1 MARRNAREA
10 NSESL
15 SMKDER
21 PANEPSSSSAFG
33 AGAMVMHP
41 LYGIGTVEKIEEKDI
56 LGKVNKFSIISFQ
69 NDRLKIMVNME
80 QKNNLIRN
88 LIAREEIPKVL
99 NFIRE
104 CKSELPIKS
113 SERYNVNLKKI
124 KSSDVYQL
132 AEVIKDLSLLSR
144 EKKLSPK
151 EVNMLKQSKKM
162 LAMEFGYVSSISQE
176 DAEMMIEA
184 SCKSDIEA

>member
-1 MARRNAREA
+1 M
-10 NSESL
+10 SS
-15 SMKDER
+15 
-21 PANEPSSSSAFG
+21 PSTYG

-41 LYGIGTVEKIEEKDI
+41 LYGIGTVEKIEERDI

-80 QKNNLIRN
+80 QKNSLIRS
-88 LIAREEIPKVL
+88 LITREEIPRIL

-184 SCKSDIEA
+184 SCKPDTEA